1 MRSWWIALTLYVTI
15 ALPSYISAFAVRQND
30 LHRECV
36 DLQCPEAAFDSGVK
50 SLVDEDSLSTEQCLD
65 CNQCSSSGYSV
76 CMRVRPNRGDR
87 LVEGRTAC
95 SCAHTVPVNC
105 HDRLH
110 ETKHP
115 ANISMKTYSICYMS
129 ALQAPPRPLAVNE
142 GKSVIFTIEPFW
154 LEPYWRELLLDN
166 LTFHYDFNV
175 KAPEHCEG
183 TVTTSDDGQHL
194 CTNSIALNITV
205 GGVTGDDEHDD
216 EEYEH
221 SENYDQ
227 YDDDLP
233 EEVEIDRDIFAGAS
247 EVQVYY
253 LVDVSRPRQLEV
265 KGGSITIHD
274 AKTSVESEILKYDLT
289 AGYQPTEDLPAVTET
304 QDEGEDTSEEQ
315 GGIDNFENHRPS
327 KSKEREPTKGE
338 MHNKNVKTDVK
349 SSEAKTTTDEPQVEH
364 EDKSVEEHGDDDD
377 ELTTTVMTPKTTGEH
392 VYVKTEGDDDEEVE
406 EDEKKKED
414 DITEADGIHKTEEIT
429 ESTAKA
435 GDDSVEA
442 DAKHEE
448 KMEKEGDNEEEE
460 ESSEQ
465 HDEDDDTETDED
477 EKEKENDEDL
487 PFTERIIKDK
497 GMLARWVFGATI
509 ALCLVFIICVC
520 TFRRRC
526 CRQKESSKT
535 LAGHRYSSV
544 NAQPLVIP
552 PEKEGL
558 NQ

>member
-1 MRSWWIALTLYVTI
+1 
-15 ALPSYISAFAVRQND
+15 
-30 LHRECV
+30 
-36 DLQCPEAAFDSGVK
+36 
-50 SLVDEDSLSTEQCLD
+50 
-65 CNQCSSSGYSV
+65 
-76 CMRVRPNRGDR
+76 MRVRPNRGDR

-95 SCAHTVPVNC
+95 ACAHAVPVNC

-110 ETKHP
+110 ETQHP
-115 ANISMKTYSICYMS
+115 ANISMKIYSICYMS

-142 GKSVIFTIEPFW
+142 GKSVIFTLEPFW

-183 TVTTSDDGQHL
+183 TVTTLDDGQHL
-194 CTNSIALNITV
+194 CTNSIALNIT
-205 GGVTGDDEHDD
+205 
-216 EEYEH
+216 
-221 SENYDQ
+221 NYDQ

-233 EEVEIDRDIFAGAS
+233 EEVEIDRDIFAGAP

-253 LVDVSRPRQLEV
+253 LVDVNRPRQLEV

-338 MHNKNVKTDVK
+338 MHDKNVKTDVK
-349 SSEAKTTTDEPQVEH
+349 SSEAKTTTEEPQVEH
-364 EDKSVEEHGDDDD
+364 EEEHGDDDN
-377 ELTTTVMTPKTTGEH
+377 ELTTTMVTPKTTGEQ
-392 VYVKTEGDDDEEVE
+392 VYVKTEADDDEEVE
-406 EDEKKKED
+406 EDKKKED
-414 DITEADGIHKTEEIT
+414 DITEADGSHETEEIT

-435 GDDSVEA
+435 DDDSVEA
-442 DAKHEE
+442 NAKHEE

-477 EKEKENDEDL
+477 EKEKDNDEV
-487 PFTERIIKDK
+487 TCCSNNHSKD
-497 GMLARWVFGATI
+497 
-509 ALCLVFIICVC
+509 
-520 TFRRRC
+520 
-526 CRQKESSKT
+526 
-535 LAGHRYSSV
+535 
-544 NAQPLVIP
+544 
-552 PEKEGL
+552 
-558 NQ
+558 